1 MARKPMTL
9 RDWENHIRRLIKK
22 GDFDSRVE
30 AREIADEFIKSSKYV
45 KRLYP
50 WNLR

>member
-1 MARKPMTL
+1 MARKPRTL
-9 RDWENHIRRLIKK
+9 RDWENHIRNLIRQGK
-22 GDFDSRVE
+22 VIE
-30 AREIADEFIKSSKYV
+30 ARETADEFIKSSKYV